1 MYTVKYNENSVGG
14 RKKIVMSD
22 ALYGLGDELVVTAE
36 GPVRVVRLNRPDDLN
51 GANRAMHQSLARLW
65 DHLGDDADARVVVI
79 TGAGSAFSAGGDFD
93 YMQENIDDEAMRAQ
107 TIAEGRAIIRGM
119 VRCPLPVI
127 AAVNGPAVGLGCSIA
142 MLCDLVLMSQNSFLA
157 DPHLRMGL
165 VPGDGG
171 MVWPALIGLS
181 RAKEYLFLGSRIPPE
196 RAVEFGLASRV
207 VAPDELMTEAM
218 TLAHRLAQVPPKA
231 LQRTKSALNAYLEAQ
246 LDGPFELALTGE
258 LASMGSSE
266 HRGAV
271 AKARR
276 KN

>member
-1 MYTVKYNENSVGG
+1 
-14 RKKIVMSD
+14 MSD
-22 ALYGLGDELVVTAE
+22 ALYGLGDEIVVSAD

-65 DHLGDDADARVVVI
+65 DHLGDDAD
-79 TGAGSAFSAGGDFD
+79 
-93 YMQENIDDEAMRAQ
+93 EAMRAQ
-107 TIAEGRAIIRGM
+107 TIDEGRSIVRGM

-142 MLCDLVLMSQNSFLA
+142 LLCDLVLMSENSFLA

-171 MVWPALIGLS
+171 MVWPALTGLS
-181 RAKEYLFLGSRIPPE
+181 RAKEYLFLGARIPPE

-207 VAPDELMTEAM
+207 VAPDELMAEAM
-218 TLAHRLAQVPPKA
+218 TLSHRLAQIPPAA

-258 LASMGSSE
+258 LASMGSPE

-271 AKARR
+271 AKARQ